1 MIKPDHAANLY
12 LEMLTWHFK
21 VEWYFFFILMVIV
34 RVVCDDWKKN
44 SREIGEKKLWGSVIG
59 LVSENSISALWQFSE
74 VFENPKCNQRNGS
87 IGINLARVSFSN
99 VE

>member
-12 LEMLTWHFK
+12 LEMFTWHFK
-21 VEWYFFFILMVIV
+21 VEWYFFFILMVVV

-44 SREIGEKKLWGSVIG
+44 SHEIVEKKLWRSVIG

-74 VFENPKCNQRNGS
+74 VFENQTDKQCNQRNGS
-87 IGINLARVSFSN
+87 MGINLARVSFS
-99 VE
+99 